1 MRVASMTSGRQ
12 RVLSDT
18 LLSVSRAYSAPPLS
32 RSHMSWALCSVF
44 RCWHVGFV
52 TAKHRV
58 GCISAGVV
66 AVSGF
71 NLESLSMMN
80 HHHRFESCN
89 RESGARGRRATL
101 PPYQPAPAPTALS
114 HHLSRQETPG
124 HAHQP
129 AQARQSTS
137 ATARAL
143 TAAAISSPVA
153 KARSSSMM
161 SPAHACCG
169 GRRWS
174 TPRRIQSPTSATAA
188 TG

>member
-1 MRVASMTSGRQ
+1 MPPEPPEGRVRVASMTSARQ

-80 HHHRFESCN
+80 HHQRFESCN
-89 RESGARGRRATL
+89 RESGAKRAARDSPTL
-101 PPYQPAPAPTALS
+101 PAC
-114 HHLSRQETPG
+114 
-124 HAHQP
+124 
-129 AQARQSTS
+129 TS
-137 ATARAL
+137 AHCALAPPVPTGTAWPRA
-143 TAAAISSPVA
+143 P
-153 KARSSSMM
+153 ARSSSPEHERH
-161 SPAHACCG
+161 SQGADHRRHFEP
-169 GRRWS
+169 GRK
-174 TPRRIQSPTSATAA
+174 
-188 TG
+188 G

>member
-1 MRVASMTSGRQ
+1 MPPEPPEGRVRVASMTSARQ

-101 PPYQPAPAPTALS
+101 PPYQPAPAPTAD
-114 HHLSRQETPG
+114 G
-124 HAHQP
+124 FGD
-129 AQARQSTS
+129 
-137 ATARAL
+137 
-143 TAAAISSPVA
+143 V
-153 KARSSSMM
+153 
-161 SPAHACCG
+161 G
-169 GRRWS
+169 GFGEIAS
-174 TPRRIQSPTSATAA
+174 TPAPAPTAVDAMASRTFACQGGATP
-188 TG
+188 